1 MNIAHAME
9 IIGPIVLIVNLMTM
23 FYYVRPKRGMPF
35 TLCVYVV
42 VAVAGHIFM
51 ILTGTLDSEFERFM
65 GLPFLPAT
73 LWLFSGMT
81 FQKVFAF
88 FMQYQITA
96 LPTHLADALV
106 GASIG
111 YDSPHALIMFLT
123 VSLVLLAIYMALVLR
138 YGRQLFE
145 RMFLDGR
152 RGQWVLYS
160 FGAIFSFMF
169 VLSVNWA
176 TMGAVLYFA
185 LMLFILWSFGVLCF
199 MIISA
204 HEKAAQVHNT
214 ETMALQMNA
223 MREQTESEKKHR
235 ADMEILRHD
244 MRHEMGA
251 ITELYRTGKADE
263 AEAMYADWQTTLH
276 DAVPALLCAE
286 PVLNA
291 VLTRLGRKAKD
302 RNIALYVNS
311 NIPGELPLD
320 TIKLSV
326 MVANALENALAA
338 TDKVTEAEQR
348 LIRVKLI
355 QSGNQIG
362 LEVVNPCT
370 LPVEFNEAGLP
381 VTNEIGHGIGVRSI
395 AAFAR
400 DNDYILDFSNTDSK
414 FTMRLVMR
422 LDDAEVHRNEL

>member
-1 MNIAHAME
+1 MILDDA
-9 IIGPIVLIVNLMTM
+9 IPYIGPIIVVANTTIM
-23 FYYVRPKRGMPF
+23 FLCMRPKRGTVF
-35 TLCVYVV
+35 TLGMLVLNALVVHLFTLLVGLMDMSYVRFC
-42 VAVAGHIFM
+42 GIF
-51 ILTGTLDSEFERFM
+51 
-65 GLPFLPAT
+65 FLPGY
-73 LWLFSGMT
+73 LLLFRGQP
-81 FQKVFAF
+81 FQIVFAF

-106 GASIG
+106 GAGIG

-145 RMFLDGR
+145 RMFLGGR

-160 FGAIFSFMF
+160 FGAIFSFVF
-169 VLSVNWA
+169 VLSVNWT
-176 TMGAVLYFA
+176 TMGVVLYFA

-199 MIISA
+199 MIIST
-204 HEKAAQVHNT
+204 HEKAAQIHNT

-223 MREQTESEKKHR
+223 MREQTDSEKKHR
-235 ADMEILRHD
+235 EDMEILRHD

-263 AEAMYADWQTTLH
+263 AEAMYADWQTTLN

-291 VLTRLGRKAKD
+291 VLARLGRRAKD
-302 RNIALYVNS
+302 KNIDLYVNS

-338 TDKVTEAEQR
+338 TDKVAEEEQR
-348 LIRVKLI
+348 VIRIKLI
-355 QSGNQIG
+355 KSGNQIG

-370 LPVEFNEAGLP
+370 TPVEFNETGLP

-400 DNDYILDFSNTDSK
+400 DNDYMLDFSNTDSK

-422 LDDAEVHRNEL
+422 LDDTGVAPE